1 MEDTIEKVAAKANDN
16 EQFSRYRNVK
26 FMGFV
31 KEEEQNCAEKFVNL

>member
-1 MEDTIEKVAAKANDN
+1 MEKVAAKANDN

-26 FMGFV
+26 FTGFV